1 MDQFGVLVESI
12 GFKAQGKSAPMAD
25 LKSNN
30 NKSGISSNGFPLNL
44 GNHKPNSVD
53 GSYDFDNLFVFHS
66 SSKPQNYGHEDPFGG
81 PDLNF
86 KQSDASSVLDMDSVF
101 KGSGDSFGDLLG
113 NFGDMGLD
121 SGEIK
126 RNSGGQKGDSSKFEE
141 FRRDSVNDLLRNF
154 GDMGFK
160 SNETKRNS
168 GGQGGNSVKFSNLR
182 RGSVDDLLG
191 DFSGKRPEFNENASK
206 FDDLRMDSGDE
217 LLGNFDRIP
226 PVHNANAS
234 KFDGSSR
241 NSGDDLLRNFGGA
254 RSESDGSRRS
264 SGGGRGGNAS
274 QIDDLLSGFGG
285 SSPSS
290 NGGASEFGNDLES
303 FFSMGGRS
311 SSVRSPTD
319 TAEVIPRKRFLAY
332 VKLLVDMGLIL
343 CFVFQDLV
351 FDTLFQDG
359 GGSKVKETSSHAAS
373 STREEPSVTSIPGDF
388 SFLFGMGVAPPLGE
402 FEEMEGESEERR
414 RARLNH
420 HLRTQKRMAKA
431 LDEKNQ
437 RDLQTQR
444 EQEERHRLAETLDD
458 DIKRWAAGKEG
469 NLRAL
474 LSSLQDVL
482 WPQCGWKQVSL
493 TDLITSISVKKVYY
507 KATLC
512 VHPDKVQQK
521 GANLRQ
527 KYIAE
532 KVFDLLKGSPK
543 FLNFKGSAAVAPRGN
558 R

>member
-66 SSKPQNYGHEDPFGG
+66 SSEPQSSGYEDAFGG

-86 KQSDASSVLDMDSVF
+86 KHSDATSVFYMDSVF

-126 RNSGGQKGDSSKFEE
+126 RNSGGQKGNSSKFDE
-141 FRRDSVNDLLRNF
+141 FSRDSVDDLLRNF
-154 GDMGFK
+154 GDTGFK
-160 SNETKRNS
+160 SNEIKRNS
-168 GGQGGNSVKFSNLR
+168 GGQGGNSAKFSNLR
-182 RGSVDDLLG
+182 RDSVDDLLG
-191 DFSGKRPEFNENASK
+191 DFGGKRPEFNENASK
-206 FDDLRMDSGDE
+206 FDDLRMDSGDD
-217 LLGNFDRIP
+217 LLGNFGRMP

-234 KFDGSSR
+234 KFDGLSR
-241 NSGDDLLRNFGGA
+241 NSGDDLLGNFGGA

-274 QIDDLLSGFGG
+274 QVDDLLSGFGG

-290 NGGASEFGNDLES
+290 NGGASDFGNDLES

-311 SSVRSPTD
+311 SSAQSPTD
-319 TAEVIPRKRFLAY
+319 TAE
-332 VKLLVDMGLIL
+332 DS
-343 CFVFQDLV
+343 V

-359 GGSKVKETSSHAAS
+359 GGSKVKETYSHATS

-388 SFLFGMGVAPPLGE
+388 SFLFGMGVAPPSGE

-482 WPQCGWKQVSL
+482 WPQCGWQQASL

-532 KVFDLLKGSPK
+532 KVFDLLKEAWNK
-543 FLNFKGSAAVAPRGN
+543 FNAEEL
-558 R
+558 